1 MSSGSAALPMTAP
14 DSRLIIPDMD
24 LALRHSPYSVR
35 LLLEFAAER
44 GLEAAPLLAESGLAA
59 VDLASSG
66 ATVSGR
72 EELALIDAVVRK
84 LGDTPGL
91 GLAMGQRYHLTS
103 YGIWGFALLSAPTLR
118 GAIETGVRYLDLTY
132 SYLRLRLQ
140 DEGEHTRLVL
150 DDREVPPGLRRFLL
164 ERDTAAITVIQREL
178 FGAAASPAMRFAL
191 PRPPDLLPY
200 RRLFGVEPEFDAVDT
215 SVLLPRAL
223 LDAPLPQAN
232 PLAARLAE
240 AQCSQLLSERR
251 AHQGLAAQVREQ
263 LLRGLRVGRL
273 PDMEAVATGLL
284 MTSRTL
290 RRRLGAE
297 DTSFRALLDE
307 LRQTLAEELLGTA
320 GLKVEEVA
328 ARLGYSDAVSFLH
341 ARRRWRLATSRPST

>member
-1 MSSGSAALPMTAP
+1 
-14 DSRLIIPDMD
+14 MD
-24 LALRHSPYSVR
+24 LALRRSPFSVR

-44 GLEAAPLLAESGLAA
+44 GLEAGPVLAEAGLDAA
-59 VDLASSG
+59 ALTAPG

-72 EELALIDAVVRK
+72 RELALIAAVVRR
-84 LGDTPGL
+84 LGDAPDL
-91 GLAMGQRYHLTS
+91 GLALGQRYHLAS

-132 SYLRLRLQ
+132 SYLRLRLE
-140 DEGEHTRLVL
+140 DEGACTRIVL
-150 DDREVPPGLRRFLL
+150 DDRAVPPELRRFLL
-164 ERDTAAITVIQREL
+164 ERDAAAIIVIQREL
-178 FGAAASPAMRFAL
+178 FGATVSQAMRFAL
-191 PRPPDLLPY
+191 PRPPDTAPY
-200 RRLFGVEPEFDAVDT
+200 RQLFGVEPEFDAPDT
-215 SVLLPRAL
+215 SLLLPRAL

-240 AQCSQLLSERR
+240 AQCHQLLSERR
-251 AHQGLAAQVREQ
+251 VHRGVAAQVREQ
-263 LLRGLRVGRL
+263 LLHGIRIGQL
-273 PDMEAVATGLL
+273 PDMEAVAARLL

-290 RRRLGAE
+290 RRRLESE

-307 LRQTLAEELLGTA
+307 LRQTLAEELLVTA

-341 ARRRWRLATSRPST
+341 ARRRWRRQAEPRP